1 MGETIDR
8 DTVSAL
14 LGARQALYALLARCW
29 DAPLDEAALSLVK
42 SSDLETLCRL
52 MDDGADSGIVSLDGL
67 RASLAAEI
75 EARGLDCVEQ
85 AFNWCFIGIGTRVA
99 PWESVYVSSDRLVFQ
114 ASTLAVREAYG
125 AAGFAAKNKGAEPD
139 DHIATECDFMAKLAQ
154 RAQNACEVEDWQS
167 CREALALSAK
177 FLQDH
182 LVVLNDALGGR
193 IDEATA
199 EARSTNSDVQDCAQC
214 VYGGLFRFGQG
225 FFACDQS
232 LLRELATAL

>member
-8 DTVSAL
+8 GTVSAL

-29 DAPLDEAALSLVK
+29 DAPLNEAVLSLVK

-52 MDDGADSGIVSLDGL
+52 MDDGADSGIAPLDDL

-75 EARGLDCVEQ
+75 EARGLDDVER

-125 AAGFAAKNKGAEPD
+125 AAGFVAKNKGSEPD

-154 RAQNACEVEDWQS
+154 RAQDACEAEDWQS
-167 CREALALSAK
+167 CQEALSLSAK
-177 FLQDH
+177 FLHDH
-182 LVVLNDALGGR
+182 LVVLNDALGER

-199 EARSTNSDVQDCAQC
+199 EAASKSNDIQDCARC
-214 VYGGLFRFGQG
+214 VYGGLSRFGQS
-225 FFACDQS
+225 FFECDQA
-232 LLRELATAL
+232 LLRELAAAL